1 MRLCAAAMA
10 RLPPG
15 RNISRMRTRNR
26 MQSKADAGD
35 DDDLVIEG
43 SV

>member
-1 MRLCAAAMA
+1 
-10 RLPPG
+10 
-15 RNISRMRTRNR
+15 

-43 SV
+43 SVWTQWTVPALQYPWFQFNK